1 MEIEFS
7 VDNVDDLAD
16 EANNIR
22 EEDRT
27 MSAKGEEED
36 EVEYF

>member
-1 MEIEFS
+1 MEIS
-7 VDNVDDLAD
+7 VDNVDDLGD
-16 EANNIR
+16 EANIIR

-27 MSAKGEEED
+27 MSAKGEEDEG